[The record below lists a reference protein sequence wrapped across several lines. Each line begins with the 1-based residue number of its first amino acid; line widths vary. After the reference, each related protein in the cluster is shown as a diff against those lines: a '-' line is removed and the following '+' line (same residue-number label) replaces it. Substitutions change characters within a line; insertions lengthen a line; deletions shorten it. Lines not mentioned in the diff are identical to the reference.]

1 MGRWLG
7 SIESVCDTAGSSSV
21 ESELSM
27 STKAANLA
35 EETKIAESPVDSSVH
50 SGLRSQSSESDLR
63 GMNAVRLHPEGAV
76 AHFR

>member
-1 MGRWLG
+1 
-7 SIESVCDTAGSSSV
+7 
-21 ESELSM
+21 M

-63 GMNAVRLHPEGAV
+63 GMNPVRLYPEGAV